1 MSKDGC
7 RFFNLTPTFE
17 DWLALKHREI
27 DAARPDV
34 SFINIVEIIVGGVM
48 ILAVDLTSASGF
60 MRKKLL
66 FNNSVVCCP

>member
-17 DWLALKHREI
+17 DWLALMHREI

-34 SFINIVEIIVGGVM
+34 SFINIVE
-48 ILAVDLTSASGF
+48 DN
-60 MRKKLL
+60 RKWRYD
-66 FNNSVVCCP
+66 SRR

>member
-7 RFFNLTPTFE
+7 RFFNPTPTFE

-34 SFINIVEIIVGGVM
+34 SFINIVKDSPVWRY
-48 ILAVDLTSASGF
+48 DS
-60 MRKKLL
+60 RR
-66 FNNSVVCCP
+66 